1 MGNHEV
7 ITAVRA
13 IAPAVAAFSLTE
25 LERLADF
32 VAASNLYGIKTKQ
45 QAIVLMLI
53 AHAEGRHPVL
63 AARDYDIIQG
73 RPAKKTEAMMR
84 DFLEN
89 NGKVEWHT
97 LTDTECEATF
107 SHPSGGTAKITWDME
122 RARTAGLAG
131 KDSWRKYPRQ
141 MLRSRVVSE
150 GVRTVCPMA
159 TSGMYVPEEMA
170 DVDNGKSPVVAPLPL
185 QDQQPIIDATP
196 MLPENKEPALMT
208 DAKGNLY
215 HVDPVQPEPDD
226 PPFDPETGE
235 IIEPAKPHNIGVM
248 ENKNGKANWVQFGSE
263 FIAALQGATSRDE
276 AEAWIKENKK
286 LLNAC
291 KKEAE
296 KVFGRISSFVEVTRQ
311 KFPQQVEVTI

>member
-1 MGNHEV
+1 MGNQIV
-7 ITAVRA
+7 
-13 IAPAVAAFSLTE
+13 VAAQPPMPLGDI
-25 LERLADF
+25 ERLADF
-32 VAASNLYGIKTKQ
+32 IAASNLYGIKTKQ
-45 QAIVLMLI
+45 QAVVLMMI
-53 AHAEGRHPVL
+53 SHAEGRHPVL

-73 RPAKKTEAMMR
+73 RPSKKTEAMMR
-84 DFLEN
+84 DFLAN
-89 NGKVEWHT
+89 DGKVEWHE
-97 LTDTECEATF
+97 LTDEKCEATF

-122 RARTAGLAG
+122 RARTAGIAG

-185 QDQQPIIDATP
+185 QETTQVETVAQTVQAT
-196 MLPENKEPALMT
+196 ETET
-208 DAKGNLY
+208 VVETTTQTETYDR
-215 HVDPVQPEPDD
+215 
-226 PPFDPETGE
+226 ETGE
-235 IIEPAKPHNIGVM
+235 IIEPKKPHNIGVL
-248 ENKNGKANWVQFGSE
+248 ENKSGKANWVQFGSE

-311 KFPQQVEVTI
+311 KFPQEVEVTI